1 MNYDE
6 LHEDIRI
13 LMQDANKCTV
23 TNAREADTASNA
35 IVVCN
40 TMRNELESVC
50 ASLSRAAKLYKEKLD
65 AYAQKKMET
74 NRAPVSKPTTA
85 PSLDLDDFD
94 SGPVDEID
102 ELAAEITK
110 SQKGLF

>member
-13 LMQDANKCTV
+13 LMEDANKCTV
-23 TNAREADTASNA
+23 TNDQEAETTSNA

-65 AYAQKKMET
+65 AYAQKKLSAKDEPKP
-74 NRAPVSKPTTA
+74 APA
-85 PSLDLDDFD
+85 LSLDLDDFD
-94 SGPVDEID
+94 EGPVDEID

>member
-13 LMQDANKCTV
+13 LTEDANKSTV
-23 TNAREADTASNA
+23 TNDQEAETTSNA

-50 ASLSRAAKLYKEKLD
+50 ASLTKAAKLYKDKLD
-65 AYAQKKMET
+65 AYTKDKLDAKK
-74 NRAPVSKPTTA
+74 APKQPA
-85 PSLDLDDFD
+85 PALSLDLDDFD

-110 SQKGLF
+110 SQKDLF

>member
-6 LHEDIRI
+6 LHEDISI
-13 LMQDANKCTV
+13 LMKDAASCTV
-23 TNAREADTASNA
+23 TDDKSADVAANA

-40 TMRNELESVC
+40 TMRNELEAVC
-50 ASLSRAAKLYKEKLD
+50 ASLKKAAGEYKDKLD
-65 AYAQKKMET
+65 AYTQKKLAAKDEPKP
-74 NRAPVSKPTTA
+74 APA
-85 PSLDLDDFD
+85 LSLDLDDFD

-110 SQKGLF
+110 SQKDLF

>member
-23 TNAREADTASNA
+23 TNDREADTASNA

-40 TMRNELESVC
+40 AMRNELEAFC
-50 ASLSRAAKLYKEKLD
+50 GALRKAAKLYKERLD
-65 AYAQKKMET
+65 AYAQGELDAKT
-74 NRAPVSKPTTA
+74 TPKPA
-85 PSLDLDDFD
+85 QAISLDLDDFD

>member
-6 LHEDIRI
+6 LHEDISI
-13 LMQDANKCTV
+13 LMKDAASCTV
-23 TNAREADTASNA
+23 TNDLEAATASNA

-40 TMRNELESVC
+40 TMRNELEAVC
-50 ASLSRAAKLYKEKLD
+50 ASLKKAAGEYKDKFD
-65 AYAQKKMET
+65 AYTQKKLSAKDEPKP
-74 NRAPVSKPTTA
+74 APA
-85 PSLDLDDFD
+85 LSLDLDDFD

-110 SQKGLF
+110 SQKDLF

>member
-13 LMQDANKCTV
+13 LMQDADKCTV
-23 TNAREADTASNA
+23 TNDLEAATASNA

-40 TMRNELESVC
+40 TMRNELEAVC
-50 ASLSRAAKLYKEKLD
+50 GSLRKAAAEYKDKLD
-65 AYAQKKMET
+65 AYAQKKLSAKDEPKQP
-74 NRAPVSKPTTA
+74 APA
-85 PSLDLDDFD
+85 LSLDLDDFD

-110 SQKGLF
+110 SQKDLF

>member
-13 LMQDANKCTV
+13 LTNDAEKCVV
-23 TNAREADTASNA
+23 TNDAEAATASNA

-40 TMRNELESVC
+40 TMRNELEAVC
-50 ASLSRAAKLYKEKLD
+50 GSLRKAAAEYKDKLD
-65 AYAQKKMET
+65 AYAQKKLSAKDEH
-74 NRAPVSKPTTA
+74 KPTPA
-85 PSLDLDDFD
+85 LSLDLDDFD
-94 SGPVDEID
+94 EGPVDEID

-110 SQKGLF
+110 SQKDLF

>member
-13 LMQDANKCTV
+13 LMQDADKCTV
-23 TNAREADTASNA
+23 TNDREADTAANA

-40 TMRNELESVC
+40 TMRNELEAVC
-50 ASLSRAAKLYKEKLD
+50 GSLRKAAGAYKDKLD
-65 AYAQKKMET
+65 AYAQKKLSAKDE
-74 NRAPVSKPTTA
+74 PKPTPA
-85 PSLDLDDFD
+85 LSLDLDDFD